1 MATTIRWFFVG
12 ASVQWQ
18 ITSTSSSFIIVL
30 CKLVYEERDRSTGF
44 DEDDEYKMMIV
55 VERNDVHFTK
65 LPVIVSVT
73 LLILSENI
81 LSIDNYASFSSL
93 QLYEWSDVGKACNC
107 IQFIFP
113 RFHSGL
119 VPINS
124 DTFPLY
130 GHFQRRLQFKV
141 TKCDQTRADL

>member
-18 ITSTSSSFIIVL
+18 ITSTSSSFIIVP

-81 LSIDNYASFSSL
+81 LSIDNYVSFSSL
-93 QLYEWSDVGKACNC
+93 QLYE
-107 IQFIFP
+107 
-113 RFHSGL
+113 
-119 VPINS
+119 
-124 DTFPLY
+124 
-130 GHFQRRLQFKV
+130 
-141 TKCDQTRADL
+141 